1 MSNDNV
7 VRIAAHDLP
16 VALTRATDNFWEGVF
31 ALIDEAVERG
41 VPIEML
47 IGRLTVISTALVQG
61 VLRVEVE

>member
-7 VRIAAHDLP
+7 VHITAHDLP
-16 VALTRATDNFWEGVF
+16 VALSRAADNFGEGVF

-61 VLRVEVE
+61 ILRVEVE

>member
-7 VRIAAHDLP
+7 VHIAAHDLP
-16 VALTRATDNFWEGVF
+16 VALTRAADNFGEGVF

>member
-7 VRIAAHDLP
+7 VHIAAHDPP
-16 VALTRATDNFWEGVF
+16 VALTRAADNFGEGVF

-47 IGRLTVISTALVQG
+47 VGRLTVISTALVQG
-61 VLRVEVE
+61 ILRVEVE

>member
-7 VRIAAHDLP
+7 VHIAAHDLP
-16 VALTRATDNFWEGVF
+16 VALSRAADNFGEGVF

-41 VPIEML
+41 LPMEM
-47 IGRLTVISTALVQG
+47 IVGRLATISTALVQG

>member
-7 VRIAAHDLP
+7 IHIAAHDLP
-16 VALTRATDNFWEGVF
+16 VALSRAADNFDEGVF

>member
-7 VRIAAHDLP
+7 VHIAAHDLP
-16 VALTRATDNFWEGVF
+16 VALTRAADNFGEGVF
-31 ALIDEAVERG
+31 ARIDEAVERG

-61 VLRVEVE
+61 ILRVEVE

>member
-7 VRIAAHDLP
+7 VHITAHDPP
-16 VALTRATDNFWEGVF
+16 VALSRAADNFGEGVF

-41 VPIEML
+41 LPMEM
-47 IGRLTVISTALVQG
+47 IVGRLATISTALVQG

>member
-7 VRIAAHDLP
+7 VHITAHDLP
-16 VALTRATDNFWEGVF
+16 VALTRAADNFGEGVF

>member
-7 VRIAAHDLP
+7 VHITAHDLP
-16 VALTRATDNFWEGVF
+16 VALSRAADNFGEGVF

-41 VPIEML
+41 LPMEM
-47 IGRLTVISTALVQG
+47 IVGRLATISTALVRG